1 MLKFSYNFSTTS
13 KNHVNYLFQPEF
25 HLLFQYIFPSFQYK
39 YLYTVSLSIPRTSS
53 LISLSA
59 HLCLFLCSSL
69 FLGATIS
76 KQLRASTAAA
86 CVASMGKSCHT
97 QEEEEVEDVE
107 EEEQVT

>member
-25 HLLFQYIFPSFQYK
+25 HLLFQYIFPY
-39 YLYTVSLSIPRTSS
+39 YLYTVSLSIPRSSS

>member
-25 HLLFQYIFPSFQYK
+25 HLLFQYIFPY

-59 HLCLFLCSSL
+59 HLCLFLCSL